1 MPTIRADAK
10 HRTSAVPTLNE
21 IARLVGGED
30 AAVHTAIL
38 ATGATFVE
46 IEQALLAAGGVD
58 EPLGQAAYPLE
69 GCAAAVYEILTAE
82 SVEAS

>member
-1 MPTIRADAK
+1 MPTIRADAQ
-10 HRTSAVPTLNE
+10 HRANAVPTLDE

-38 ATGATFVE
+38 ATGATFAE
-46 IEQALLAAGGVD
+46 IEQALLAAQGVD

-69 GCAAAVYEILTAE
+69 GRTAAVYEILTAE
-82 SVEAS
+82 PDEES